1 MLSSAIING
10 MNTFSIIYLWATL
23 TKKNCDILKLALSVL
38 IASSLVTGIEILQL
52 NFIIE
57 YIAIILSIKIIYKAD
72 LKQVILGFFLAL
84 VIVMS
89 LELLLSLIVNKLGY
103 ENIYTAIIVESIII
117 VVIIYYSKVTL
128 SNTNLTFENVSN
140 VVLIYFILTC
150 SVYAIIFKIVWDYD
164 NAIILSNFFFV
175 SLVFCILV
183 IAQVLIYLYFVKVIR
198 EKEALKV
205 TNEYNTVIDE
215 IVQEIKQRQ
224 HDFVNYK
231 NSIKGMVEVLDEKDL
246 REAIRNYMK
255 DEDMYDTKINELIY
269 IDNVVIRS
277 IVYRNMC
284 RAKKHEITF
293 KYEIENNVLDHILS
307 YNELSNVLNNL
318 LNNAF
323 DEVTKKECSKR
334 YIEIKIFNENKE
346 SHLVVKNQVV
356 NPSDINLD
364 EIFMR
369 GYSTKNTDTRGYG
382 LYNVQQIVN
391 LHKGYIKINIDS
403 DEINFDIYFN
413 NSSG

>member
-23 TKKNCDILKLALSVL
+23 TKKNNNMLKLVSSVL
-38 IASSLVTGIEILQL
+38 VASILVTVIEVLQL

-57 YIAIILSIKIIYKAD
+57 YIAVIFSIKIIYRLD

-103 ENIYTAIIVESIII
+103 ENIYTAIIVESIIL
-117 VVIIYYSKVTL
+117 VIIVYSKIK
-128 SNTNLTFENVSN
+128 VSN
-140 VVLIYFILTC
+140 RSITVEIVDNIVLIYFILTC
-150 SVYAIIFKIVWDYD
+150 SVYSIIFKIVWDYD
-164 NAIILSNFFFV
+164 NEIILSNFFFV

-183 IAQVLIYLYFVKVIR
+183 IAQVLIYLYFVKEIR

-205 TNEYNTVIDE
+205 TNEYNNVIDE

-231 NSIKGMVEVLDEKDL
+231 NSIKGMVEVLNEKDL

-255 DEDMYDTKINELIY
+255 DEDIYDTKINELIY

-284 RAKKHEITF
+284 KAKKHNITF
-293 KYEIENNVLDHILS
+293 KYEIGNNVLDHILS

-323 DEVTKKECSKR
+323 DEVIKEECHKK
-334 YIEIKIFNENKE
+334 YIEIMIFNENKE

-356 NPSDINLD
+356 NTSDINLD

-369 GYSTKNTDTRGYG
+369 GYSTKNIDTRGYG

-391 LHKGYIKINIDS
+391 LHKGYIKINIECN
-403 DEINFDIYFN
+403 EIIFDIYFN

>member
-10 MNTFSIIYLWATL
+10 MNTFSIIYLWTTL
-23 TKKNCDILKLALSVL
+23 TKKNNNMFKLISSVL
-38 IASSLVTGIEILQL
+38 IASILVTVIEVLQL

-57 YIAIILSIKIIYKAD
+57 YIVIILSIKIIYKAD

-89 LELLLSLIVNKLGY
+89 LELLLSLFVNKLGY
-103 ENIYTAIIVESIII
+103 ENMYTAIIVESIII
-117 VVIIYYSKVTL
+117 VVIMYYSKVNL
-128 SNTNLTFENVSN
+128 SNINLTFENVGDI
-140 VVLIYFILTC
+140 VLIYFILTC
-150 SVYAIIFKIVWDYD
+150 SVYAVIFKIVWDYD

-175 SLVFCILV
+175 SLVFCILA
-183 IAQVLIYLYFVKVIR
+183 ISQVLIYLYFVKVIR
-198 EKEALKV
+198 EKESLKV
-205 TNEYNTVIDE
+205 SNEYNTVINE

-231 NSIKGMVEVLDEKDL
+231 NSIRGMVEVLDEKDL
-246 REAIRNYMK
+246 RRAIRNYMK

-284 RAKKHEITF
+284 RAKKHDIAF
-293 KYEIENNVLDHILS
+293 KYEIENNALDHILS

-369 GYSTKNTDTRGYG
+369 GYSTKNIATRGYG

-391 LHKGYIKINIDS
+391 LHKGYIKINIDCN
-403 DEINFDIYFN
+403 EINFDIYFN

>member
-23 TKKNCDILKLALSVL
+23 TKKNNNMLKLVSSVL
-38 IASSLVTGIEILQL
+38 VASILVTVIEVLQL

-57 YIAIILSIKIIYKAD
+57 YIAVILSIKIIYRLD

-103 ENIYTAIIVESIII
+103 ENIYTAIIVESIIL
-117 VVIIYYSKVTL
+117 VIIVYSKIK
-128 SNTNLTFENVSN
+128 VSN
-140 VVLIYFILTC
+140 RSITVEIVDNIVLIYFILTC

-164 NAIILSNFFFV
+164 NEIILSNFFFV

-183 IAQVLIYLYFVKVIR
+183 IAQVLIYLYFVKEIR

-205 TNEYNTVIDE
+205 TNEYNNVIDE

-231 NSIKGMVEVLDEKDL
+231 NSIKGMVEVLNEKDL

-255 DEDMYDTKINELIY
+255 DEDIYDTKINELIY

-284 RAKKHEITF
+284 KAKKHNITF
-293 KYEIENNVLDHILS
+293 KYEIGNNVLDHILS

-323 DEVTKKECSKR
+323 DEVIKEECHKK
-334 YIEIKIFNENKE
+334 YIEIMIFNENKE

-356 NPSDINLD
+356 NTSDINLD

-391 LHKGYIKINIDS
+391 LHKGYIKINIECN
-403 DEINFDIYFN
+403 EIIFDIYFN